1 MVVVAGARAVWDSC
15 PKDFLTLECAV
26 EPSVGR
32 GVSTEC
38 PLGGPQLCLSAS
50 RGRCA
55 GGGSAATVRRRRLGD
70 TGSFGCLVG
79 RLSVFE

>member
-1 MVVVAGARAVWDSC
+1 MAVVAGARAVWVSC
-15 PKDFLTLECAV
+15 PKDCLTPERAV

-38 PLGGPQLCLSAS
+38 PLGDQKLCLSAS
-50 RGRCA
+50 RGGCA
-55 GGGSAATVRRRRLGD
+55 GGGSAATARRRRLGD
-70 TGSFGCLVG
+70 VGSFGCLVG